1 MGYFITNVTTN
12 NSNSIIVGPIAF
24 VDSSEFIYNSNN
36 ISIAVFDI
44 LPVRNEKY
52 TSLGLEI
59 EYYIPKFTNKFLF
72 DIYEVTKKYNIT
84 LLWKIK
90 RDITNDI
97 HPDSLRFIDDF
108 SLMKNVKRID
118 ANISA
123 SRVIQ
128 KADAVISIPYTS
140 TAIEAINIG
149 IPSIYYDPSGLLE
162 NDKNYTHGLP
172 LLNTLSDLDEWVCK
186 LLKITI

>member
-1 MGYFITNVTTN
+1 M
-12 NSNSIIVGPIAF
+12 
-24 VDSSEFIYNSNN
+24 
-36 ISIAVFDI
+36 
-44 LPVRNEKY
+44 
-52 TSLGLEI
+52 
-59 EYYIPKFTNKFLF
+59 
-72 DIYEVTKKYNIT
+72 TKKYNIT